1 MLRNMVTIGMLGIVA
16 LSGVPITPVF
26 AGEQSVGPAA
36 AEFQALASLP
46 DARRFELTV
55 MTEAQLSAAEGAAFH
70 CVVCINAIAIRQTVA
85 AKIRQTIAAALHQ
98 KSGATIRQ
106 TNVSNS
112 SVNTHQSN
120 SALVIQRH

>member
-1 MLRNMVTIGMLGIVA
+1 MLRKMFTIGMLGIVA
-16 LSGVPITPVF
+16 LSGVPIMPAF

-36 AEFQALASLP
+36 NEFQALSSLP
-46 DARRFELTV
+46 DARRIELTV
-55 MTEAQLSAAEGAAFH
+55 MTEEQLSGAEGAAFP
-70 CVVCINAIAIRQTVA
+70 CVVCINAVRIRQTIA
-85 AKIRQTIAAALHQ
+85 AKIRQTIAAAIHQ

-120 SALVIQRH
+120 SVSVVQRH

>member
-1 MLRNMVTIGMLGIVA
+1 MLRKMFTIGMLGIVA
-16 LSGVPITPVF
+16 LSGVPIMPAF

-36 AEFQALASLP
+36 NEFQALSSLP
-46 DARRFELTV
+46 DARRIELTV
-55 MTEAQLSAAEGAAFH
+55 MTEEQLSAAEGAAFP
-70 CVVCINAIAIRQTVA
+70 CVVCINAVRIRQTIA
-85 AKIRQTIAAALHQ
+85 AKIRQTIAAAIHQ

-120 SALVIQRH
+120 SVSVVQRH